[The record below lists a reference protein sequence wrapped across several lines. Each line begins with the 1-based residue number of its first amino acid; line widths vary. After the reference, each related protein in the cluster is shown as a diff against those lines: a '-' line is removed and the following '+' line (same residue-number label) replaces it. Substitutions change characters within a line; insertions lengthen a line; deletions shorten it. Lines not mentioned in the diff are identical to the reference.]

1 MCRTAGFVKCCGDVF
16 WRRFGNQTPEKTAV
30 AFSRS
35 AAFAHRRGELEFDVA
50 SGLNCRRDPDRAEPA
65 LGHNE
70 HLIRLFI
77 AVVIERANYRT
88 KTNGYPVD
96 AGDVQRPDGVA
107 QVEPVFVSEQ
117 AVSRRARQTF
127 ERSRLQKAGAA
138 GAQRNIVF
146 RIADHNRAGSIED
159 AVDRGRADID
169 DFQWN
174 GRNRQGS
181 ETKQQSKQE
190 FSHWSCIRVMS

>member
-30 AFSRS
+30 AFSRR

-50 SGLNCRRDPDRAEPA
+50 SGLDRRRYPNRAEPSA
-65 LGHNE
+65 GNHKHVIGLP
-70 HLIRLFI
+70 I
-77 AVVIERANYRT
+77 AVVIQRSDHRT
-88 KTNGYPVD
+88 KTNSNPVD

-117 AVSRRARQTF
+117 AVRWRARKAF
-127 ERSRLQKAGAA
+127 EGSRLQKAGAA

-181 ETKQQSKQE
+181 ETK
-190 FSHWSCIRVMS
+190 